1 MTFKQYLQLYVYWQV
16 SCFHCIFWSQSVYKI
31 EHLVDQKNDN
41 NGNLQTRIAIC
52 SNSHKVTTDKDKND
66 GFSINL

>member
-1 MTFKQYLQLYVYWQV
+1 MFD
-16 SCFHCIFWSQSVYKI
+16 
-31 EHLVDQKNDN
+31 HLVDQKNDN